1 MSEDPSIEEEQSEGV
16 AEESTCVWTSL
27 LITSLEDSIAE
38 LKSLLED
45 LQEDVSELKSTVNTL
60 KNTIGTSVTPSLN

>member
-1 MSEDPSIEEEQSEGV
+1 MSEDPSIEPEEV
-16 AEESTCVWTSL
+16 LEESTCAWTSQT
-27 LITSLEDSIAE
+27 ITNLEDSIAE

-60 KNTIGTSVTPSLN
+60 KNTIGTSATPSLN